1 MERESRTMSDNN
13 KHFIHVNMQ
22 GEYRTFQGTAR
33 ILNIK
38 PHQLHAI
45 MERHDDFPKKNLSG
59 YRRTYYDP
67 AEVKKFLEDKHYISS
82 K

>member
-1 MERESRTMSDNN
+1 MSEQ
-13 KHFIHVNMQ
+13 KHFIHINMQ
-22 GEYRTFQGTAR
+22 GDYRTFQGTAR

-45 MERHDDFPKKNLSG
+45 MERHDDFPKKNITG

-67 AEVKKFLEDKHYISS
+67 KEVKEFLKKNHYIDANA
-82 K
+82 